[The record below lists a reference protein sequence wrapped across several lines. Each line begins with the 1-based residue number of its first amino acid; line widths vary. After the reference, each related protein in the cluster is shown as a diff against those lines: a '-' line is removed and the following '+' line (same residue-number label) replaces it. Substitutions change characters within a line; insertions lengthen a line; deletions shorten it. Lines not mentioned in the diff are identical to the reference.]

1 MHRVLA
7 LTALVLAGVVTWWFG
22 RRLSPDA
29 IAMAVGVVFG
39 IMAGVPTSLILLAAR
54 HRNAPPVG
62 ESARV
67 VERVVM
73 LVDSR
78 TGEVLD
84 TQHQMTV
91 DNEPMTAGKMLQ
103 LLA

>member
-67 VERVVM
+67 VERVIM

-84 TQHQMTV
+84 TQQQLTVDGEQMTS
-91 DNEPMTAGKMLQ
+91 GKMLQ